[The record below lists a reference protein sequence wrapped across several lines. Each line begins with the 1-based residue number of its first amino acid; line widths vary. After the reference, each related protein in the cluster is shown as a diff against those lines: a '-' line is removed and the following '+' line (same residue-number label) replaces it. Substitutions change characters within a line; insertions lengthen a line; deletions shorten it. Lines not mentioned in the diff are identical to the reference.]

1 MITLSK
7 STTGDKLAGVCA
19 ILLLITP
26 FLKMWGKYSYEI
38 DLFGVQQSESTG
50 AALIDGDAFTAI
62 FAWLIVLAALA
73 AVGVFARRMTAGEPS
88 DPSTLYMALGGAM
101 FVLLLIMFL
110 QGPKDFA
117 EIAGD
122 LSGVD
127 FEGLGGGVN
136 LDTSRGILMFL
147 GPLLALG
154 VVAGGFMTKNQA
166 SATGPVAPP
175 AAA

>member
-1 MITLSK
+1 MALSK
-7 STTGDKLAGVCA
+7 SSTGDKVAGICA

-38 DLFGVQQSESTG
+38 DLFGVEQSESTG
-50 AALIDGDAFTAI
+50 AALVDGDAFTAV
-62 FAWLIVLAALA
+62 FAWLVVLAALA
-73 AVGVFARRMTAGEPS
+73 TVGVVVRRMTSGIPS

-101 FVLLLIMFL
+101 FVLLLILFL
-110 QGPKDFA
+110 QGPKDFG
-117 EIAGD
+117 ELAGE

-127 FEGLGGGVN
+127 FEGLGGGVS

-154 VVAGGFMTKNQA
+154 VVAGGFMSKSEGA
-166 SATGPVAPP
+166 ATGPVAPP